1 MDFYERVKDLA
12 KAKNHSLTLL
22 VESCGIDY
30 NTYKGCKRNG
40 ILPRGDVVVRLAK
53 ALETTAEYLVTGRH
67 PYNRDV
73 ELLKNQIRSFLTQL
87 L

>member
-1 MDFYERVKDLA
+1 MDFYERVKTLV
-12 KAKNHSLTLL
+12 KAKNLSLTLL

-30 NTYKGCKRNG
+30 NTYKNAKRSG
-40 ILPRGDVVVRLAK
+40 IIPRGDVVVRLAQH
-53 ALETTAEYLVTGRH
+53 LETTAEYLVTGRH
-67 PYNRDV
+67 PHNPDV